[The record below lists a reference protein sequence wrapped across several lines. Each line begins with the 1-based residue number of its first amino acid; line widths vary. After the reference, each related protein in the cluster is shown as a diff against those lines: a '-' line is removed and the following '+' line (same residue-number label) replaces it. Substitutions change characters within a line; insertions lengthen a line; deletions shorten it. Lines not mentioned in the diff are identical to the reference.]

1 MWVFWSIEKIIL
13 PLFVKHFRILTQL
26 NSYLNTPRY
35 CKFIE
40 KMPKIFRQFLVFQT
54 EKKLER
60 NSWVKVLVLSWMT
73 FITVQRKL
81 APSDDDFTIYGKE
94 PIILALLDS
103 VLDITKNQWGGITCE
118 IKYLVFTKQ
127 LEEDFLTRIC
137 KIGYIIIWHISEY
150 LTLCAI
156 LYF

>member
-1 MWVFWSIEKIIL
+1 
-13 PLFVKHFRILTQL
+13 
-26 NSYLNTPRY
+26 
-35 CKFIE
+35 
-40 KMPKIFRQFLVFQT
+40 
-54 EKKLER
+54 
-60 NSWVKVLVLSWMT
+60 MT

-118 IKYLVFTKQ
+118 IKYLVFAKQ

-137 KIGYIIIWHISEY
+137 KIGYIII
-150 LTLCAI
+150 
-156 LYF
+156 